1 MVSDS
6 QEEAVRAFALGL
18 PGAWEDPLPGR
29 SSIKVGNKAFAFLG
43 APVGGMGVKLPE
55 SGGVLLTMSFARPYG
70 YGLGK
75 SGWVEIAL
83 GAGDGASADLLLK
96 CVAESYRAVA
106 PKSLVA
112 QMDAGGKTE
121 TSHGGP
127 TSVMPLLEGQFSR
140 GRIFGSPTSAMP
152 ILSGVIFTTPTSRKL
167 ISPML
172 TFGTLILKTP
182 PLNLAGFPKR
192 VTCPTLN
199 HGRRP
204 SSPQSIVFLRLASI
218 VLTLPALEISSK
230 RFKQSKLLTISTLL

>member
-29 SSIKVGNKAFAFLG
+29 ISFKVGNKVFVFLG

-83 GAGDGASADLLLK
+83 GDGDGASADLLLK

-106 PKSLVA
+106 PKSLIA
-112 QMDAGGKTE
+112 QMDAGRKTE
-121 TSHGGP
+121 TSDAPPDESSAPVEVERVPAPRNKGQRAAVLRAPQP
-127 TSVMPLLEGQFSR
+127 TRREGAKYGVGAIPTMFR
-140 GRIFGSPTSAMP
+140 GRQYRSRLEARWAAFMLFVRLEARIRVFGLERMDTRFRGLGA
-152 ILSGVIFTTPTSRKL
+152 LRQQGL
-167 ISPML
+167 
-172 TFGTLILKTP
+172 GGGE
-182 PLNLAGFPKR
+182 A
-192 VTCPTLN
+192 
-199 HGRRP
+199 RR
-204 SSPQSIVFLRLASI
+204 IV
-218 VLTLPALEISSK
+218 P
-230 RFKQSKLLTISTLL
+230 